1 MLRRE
6 EELTVATIESPLIG
20 AWRLV
25 SYQTNTDNAPDGR
38 PYGAQP
44 LGTLLYT
51 ADGYM
56 GAQLFQVDSVK
67 AGAVPRVQSFS
78 AVFTMTATGFSFV
91 IKCAN
96 NPAVIGTTQVRTFT
110 IAGDPQILCIEWTDQ
125 GVHNRVRWQRVSGG
139 AVK

>member
-1 MLRRE
+1 M
-6 EELTVATIESPLIG
+6 ATIESPLIG

-25 SYQTNTDNAPDGR
+25 SYQTNTDTDPDGG
-38 PYGAQP
+38 PYGAHP

-56 GAQLFQVDSVK
+56 GAQLFQVDSVGAS
-67 AGAVPRVQSFS
+67 AGAGTASRVQSFS

-96 NPAVIGTTQVRTFT
+96 NPTMIGSTQVRTFT
-110 IAGDPQILCIEWTDQ
+110 IAGRPEILCIEWTDQ
-125 GVHNRVRWQRVSGG
+125 GVHNRVRWQRVSDGT
-139 AVK
+139 AR

>member
-1 MLRRE
+1 M
-6 EELTVATIESPLIG
+6 ATIESPLVG

-25 SYQTNTDNAPDGR
+25 SYQTNTDKDPDGR
-38 PYGAQP
+38 PYGEQP

-56 GAQLFQVDSVK
+56 GAQLFQVDSVGASAS
-67 AGAVPRVQSFS
+67 AGTAPRVQSFS

-96 NPAVIGTTQVRTFT
+96 NPGVVGSTQVRTFT
-110 IAGDPQILCIEWTDQ
+110 ISGHPEILCIEWTDQ
-125 GVHNRVRWQRVSGG
+125 GVHNRVGWQRVSGG